1 MEKSPTI
8 KNLAQALLTFH
19 KEVGKIKKS
28 ETNPFFKS
36 KYADLSSILS
46 GIQEPLQTAGLVV
59 SQFPVGENELDT
71 ILIHT
76 ESGEW
81 ISGRY
86 KMTPAKNDP
95 QGQGSVITYQR
106 RYALG
111 AILSLNI
118 DEDDDANA
126 GSSKPSKST
135 PKKTVSNDEAFATAM
150 DYIEKANSIAQL
162 TELEKNVKSSIKL
175 LVDEK
180 TKLLEVINEKILTL
194 DPTA

>member
-1 MEKSPTI
+1 
-8 KNLAQALLTFH
+8 
-19 KEVGKIKKS
+19 
-28 ETNPFFKS
+28 
-36 KYADLSSILS
+36 
-46 GIQEPLQTAGLVV
+46 V

-86 KMTPAKNDP
+86 RMTPAKNDP

-118 DEDDDANA
+118 DEDDDGNA
-126 GSSKPSKST
+126 GSSKPTKPT
-135 PKKTVSNDEAFATAM
+135 AKKAANNDEAFATAM
-150 DYIEKANSIAQL
+150 DYIEKADSIAEL
-162 TELEKNVKSSIKL
+162 TGLEKNVKASIKL
-175 LVDEK
+175 SEDEK